1 MTARSATARPT
12 PRATYRLQFNRDF
25 TLRDARALVPYLHA
39 LGVSHVYASPLL
51 KARTG
56 STHGYDVCDCSR
68 LNPELGAE
76 ADLEALVAALR
87 ERGLGLVLDI
97 VPNHM
102 GIGPENPWWWDVLQ
116 HGPASRFAG
125 CFDIDWDPPDPRL
138 RDKVLLPVLGDEYER
153 VLARGE
159 IRVVCD
165 GSDVTVRYF
174 EHRFPVAPESL
185 LVPGR
190 FLAEAVAEFNA
201 DAASLDRFLERQHY
215 RLAWWRH
222 GDARLNYRR
231 FFTITDLA
239 GVRVEDPQV
248 FSDTH
253 NCVLGWHQRGW
264 LDGFRVDHID
274 GLRDP
279 AQYLQR
285 LSRAAPGAWIVVEKI
300 LEPAEA
306 LPRAWPVAGT
316 TGYDFLNRLGGLFV
330 DPAGE
335 APLTEFY
342 AVFTGEPT
350 DYPALAREKKRL
362 VLREYLAAE
371 VDRLMRLWQSAAAR
385 HGRDCAPDML
395 RAALIEVVACFPV
408 YRTYAR
414 TQPRQIS
421 KTDLGHI
428 RTALATAREQRPDLD
443 PAAFDF
449 LGALLRLELQDEAAD
464 DFVARFQQLTGP
476 AMAKGV
482 EDTTFYCYGRFVAL
496 NEVGGDPSRFGLS
509 VAEFHRAC
517 CHAQAERPA
526 AMLAT
531 STHDTKRSEDAR
543 ARLYLLSEMPGVWAD
558 TVRRWSAMNE
568 RHRRNGCPDRNVE
581 HHIYQTLVG
590 VWPLSQ
596 ERALGYLVKAAR
608 EAKRHTSWTQPN
620 LAYEQAL
627 KDFAVGAMTDAEFV
641 TDLERFVAPLV
652 EPGCVN
658 SLAQTLI
665 KLTAPGVPD
674 LYQGTE
680 LWDFSLVDPDNRRPV
695 DFALRRRL
703 LEETRGLSAEVA
715 WARRDEG
722 VPKLWLI
729 QRALALRA
737 QRPELFDA
745 SGGYEP
751 LAAAG
756 ARAAHVVAFC
766 RGGEVATVAPRL
778 VWQLGGD
785 WADTTL
791 ALPPGLWLN
800 ELTGD
805 VVRSGRVPLR
815 DLLRRFPVALLSRTQ
830 D

>member
-1 MTARSATARPT
+1 MTARSATARHT
-12 PRATYRLQFNRDF
+12 PRATYRLQFHRGF
-25 TLRDARALVPYLHA
+25 TLRDALVLVPYLHA

-51 KARTG
+51 KARAG
-56 STHGYDVCDCSR
+56 STHGYDVCDYSR
-68 LNPELGAE
+68 LNPELGTE

-87 ERGLGLVLDI
+87 ERGMGLVLDI

-153 VLARGE
+153 VLTRGE
-159 IRVVCD
+159 LRVVCD

-190 FLAEAVAEFNA
+190 FLTEAVAEFNA
-201 DAASLDRFLERQHY
+201 DTAALDRLLARQHY
-215 RLAWWRH
+215 RLTWWRH
-222 GDARLNYRR
+222 GDTHLNYRR

-279 AQYLQR
+279 ARYLQR

-300 LEPAEA
+300 LEPAET

-335 APLTEFY
+335 QPLTEFY
-342 AVFTGEPT
+342 AAFTGEPT

-362 VLREYLAAE
+362 ILREYLVAE
-371 VDRLMRLWQSAAAR
+371 VDRLRRLLQSAAAR
-385 HGRDCAPDML
+385 HGRNFAPDTL
-395 RAALIEVVACFPV
+395 RAALIEAVAGFPV

-421 KTDLGHI
+421 NTDLDHI
-428 RTALATAREQRPDLD
+428 QAALATAREQRPDLD

-449 LGALLRLELQDEAAD
+449 LGALLRLELRGAAAD

-482 EDTTFYCYGRFVAL
+482 EDTAFYCYGRFVAL
-496 NEVGGDPSRFGLS
+496 NEVGSDPSRFGLS
-509 VAEFHRAC
+509 VADFHRAC
-517 CHAQAERPA
+517 RRAQTERPA

-531 STHDTKRSEDAR
+531 STHDTKRSEDVR
-543 ARLYLLSEMPGVWAD
+543 ARLYLLSELPGVWAD
-558 TVRRWSAMNE
+558 TVRRWSAMNG
-568 RHRRNGCPDRNVE
+568 RLRRDGFPDRNVE
-581 HHIYQTLVG
+581 YCIYQMLVG
-590 VWPLSQ
+590 VWPLSP
-596 ERALGYLVKAAR
+596 ERALDYLVKAVR
-608 EAKRHTSWTQPN
+608 EAKQHTAWTRPD
-620 LAYEQAL
+620 LVYEQAV
-627 KDFAVGAMTDAEFV
+627 KDFAVGAVTDAEFV
-641 TDLERFVAPLV
+641 TDLERFVTPLV
-652 EPGCVN
+652 EPGHVN

-703 LEETRGLSAEVA
+703 LEETRGLSAEAA
-715 WARRDEG
+715 WARRGEG
-722 VPKLWLI
+722 VSKLWLI
-729 QRALALRA
+729 QRTLALRA

-745 SGGYEP
+745 GGYEP
-751 LAAAG
+751 IEATG
-756 ARAAHVVAFC
+756 ARAGHVVAFC
-766 RGGEVATVAPRL
+766 RGGAVTTVAPRL
-778 VWQLGGD
+778 VWQLGGA

-791 ALPPGLWLN
+791 ALPHGLWLN

-805 VVRSGRVPLR
+805 VVRGGRVPLR
-815 DLLRRFPVALLSRTQ
+815 DLLRRFPVALLSRTH

>member
-1 MTARSATARPT
+1 MTGRSTTARPT
-12 PRATYRLQFNRDF
+12 PRATYRLQFHRDF
-25 TLRDARALVPYLHA
+25 TLQDARTLVPYLHA
-39 LGVSHVYASPLL
+39 LGVSHIYASPLL

-76 ADLEALVAALR
+76 ADLEALVAALS
-87 ERGLGLVLDI
+87 EHGLGLILDI

-102 GIGPENPWWWDVLQ
+102 GIGPENPWWWDVLR

-125 CFDIDWDPPDPRL
+125 YFDIDWDPPDPRL
-138 RDKVLLPVLGDEYER
+138 RDKVLLPVLGDEYAR

-159 IRVVCD
+159 LRVVCT

-174 EHRFPVAPESL
+174 EQRFPVAPESL
-185 LVPGR
+185 LVPGK

-201 DAASLDRFLERQHY
+201 DTVSLDRFLERQHY
-215 RLAWWRH
+215 RLTCWRH

-253 NCVLGWHQRGW
+253 NCLLGWHQRGW

-285 LSRAAPGAWIVVEKI
+285 LRRAAPGAWIVVEKI
-300 LEPAEA
+300 LAPAEA

-335 APLTEFY
+335 PPLTEFY
-342 AVFTGEPT
+342 AAFTGEPT
-350 DYPALAREKKRL
+350 DYPALVCEKKRL
-362 VLREYLAAE
+362 ILREYLGAE
-371 VDRLMRLWQSAAAR
+371 VDRLLRLLQAAAAR
-385 HGRDCAPDML
+385 HGRDFAPDTL
-395 RAALIEVVACFPV
+395 RAVLIEAVACFPV
-408 YRTYAR
+408 YRTYAQ

-421 KTDLGHI
+421 KTDRGHI
-428 RTALATAREQRPDLD
+428 RTTLATARAQRPDLD

-449 LGALLRLELQDEAAD
+449 LGALLRLELEGGAAD

-482 EDTTFYCYGRFVAL
+482 EDTAFYCHGRFVAL

-509 VAEFHRAC
+509 VADFHRAC
-517 CHAQAERPA
+517 RHAQIEWPA

-531 STHDTKRSEDAR
+531 STHDTKRSEDVR
-543 ARLYLLSEMPGVWAD
+543 ARLYLLSEMPAAWAD

-568 RHRRNGCPDRNVE
+568 RHRRAGFPDRNSE
-581 HHIYQTLVG
+581 YHCYQMLVG
-590 VWPLSQ
+590 AWPLSQ
-596 ERALGYLVKAAR
+596 DRALGCLVKAAR
-608 EAKRHTSWTQPN
+608 EAKQHTSWTHPN
-620 LAYEQAL
+620 PVYEQAL
-627 KDFAVGAMTDAEFV
+627 KDFAVSALTDAEF
-641 TDLERFVAPLV
+641 TADLERFVAPLV
-652 EPGCVN
+652 GPGYVN
-658 SLAQTLI
+658 SLAQALI

-674 LYQGTE
+674 IYQGTE

-703 LEETRGLSAEVA
+703 LEETRGLSAEAA
-715 WARRDEG
+715 WARRGEG
-722 VPKLWLI
+722 LPKLWLI
-729 QRALALRA
+729 QRALRLRG
-737 QRPELFDA
+737 QRPEPFA
-745 SGGYEP
+745 TGGGYEP

-766 RGGEVATVAPRL
+766 RGGDVATVTPRL

-791 ALPPGLWLN
+791 ALPPGRWFN

-805 VVRSGRVPLR
+805 AVRGGRVPLR
-815 DLLRRFPVALLSRTQ
+815 DLLRRFPVALLSRAR

>member
-1 MTARSATARPT
+1 MTARSATARPP
-12 PRATYRLQFNRDF
+12 PRATYRLQFHRGF
-25 TLRDARALVPYLHA
+25 TLRDALAWVPGLHM
-39 LGVSHVYASPLL
+39 LGVSHLYASPLL
-51 KARTG
+51 KARAG
-56 STHGYDVCDCSR
+56 STHGYDVCDYSR
-68 LNPELGAE
+68 LNPELGTE

-87 ERGLGLVLDI
+87 EHGMGLVLDL

-102 GIGPENPWWWDVLQ
+102 GLGPENPWWWDVLQ

-125 CFDIDWDPPDPRL
+125 YFDLDWNPPDPRL
-138 RDKVLLPVLGDEYER
+138 RDKVLLPVLGDEYDR

-159 IRVVCD
+159 LRVVCE
-165 GSDVTVRYF
+165 GNDVIVRYSD
-174 EHRFPVAPESL
+174 HRFPVAPESL
-185 LVPGR
+185 LVPGK

-201 DAASLDRFLERQHY
+201 DAASLDCFLERQHY

-239 GVRVEDPQV
+239 GVCVENPQV

-285 LSRAAPGAWIVVEKI
+285 LSRAAPGAWLVVEKI

-335 APLTEFY
+335 PPLTEFY
-342 AVFTGEPT
+342 AAFTGEPT
-350 DYPALAREKKRL
+350 DYPALVREKKRL
-362 VLREYLAAE
+362 ILREYLVAE
-371 VDRLMRLWQSAAAR
+371 VDRLTRLWQAAAAR
-385 HGRDCAPDML
+385 HGRDFAPETL
-395 RAALIEVVACFPV
+395 RAALIEAAACFPV

-414 TQPRQIS
+414 TKPRQIS
-421 KTDLGHI
+421 RTDRDHI
-428 RTALATAREQRPDLD
+428 QTALAAAREQQPDLD
-443 PAAFDF
+443 PAIFDF
-449 LGALLRLELQDEAAD
+449 LGALLRLELKGDAAD

-482 EDTTFYCYGRFVAL
+482 EDTAFYCYGRFVAL
-496 NEVGGDPSRFGLS
+496 NEVGGDPARFGLS
-509 VAEFHRAC
+509 VADFHRAC
-517 CHAQAERPA
+517 RQAQAEWPA

-531 STHDTKRSEDAR
+531 STHDTKRSEDVR
-543 ARLYLLSEMPGVWAD
+543 ARLYLLSEMPGDWSK
-558 TVRRWSAMNE
+558 TVRRWSATNE
-568 RHRRNGCPDRNVE
+568 RRRRGGYPDRNLE
-581 HHIYQTLVG
+581 YRIYQMLVG
-590 VWPLSQ
+590 TWPLSQ
-596 ERALGYLVKAAR
+596 DRALGYLVKAAR
-608 EAKRHTSWTQPN
+608 EAKQHTSWTQPN

-627 KDFAVGAMTDAEFV
+627 KDFAVGAVTDATFV
-641 TDLERFVAPLV
+641 ADLERFVAPLV
-652 EPGCVN
+652 EPGYVN

-674 LYQGTE
+674 IYRGTE

-695 DFALRRRL
+695 DFALRLRL
-703 LEETRGLSAEVA
+703 LEAARGLSAEEA
-715 WARRDEG
+715 WARRGEG

-745 SGGYEP
+745 GGGYEP
-751 LAAAG
+751 LEAAG

-778 VWQLGGD
+778 VWQLGDD

-791 ALPPGLWLN
+791 ALPLGLWLN

-805 VVRSGRVPLR
+805 VVRGGRVPLR
-815 DLLRRFPVALLSRTQ
+815 DLLRRFPVALLSRTH